1 MSFFTD
7 LGHCPG
13 GDQDPGL
20 APRQAEAD
28 PDDVRPVF
36 EDGSRS
42 RRRQRRRQKTDAS
55 KLSRY
60 AFLASEQQ
68 LSVYVKMRKRN
79 SFAAGLSINESLT
92 LVSTEF

>member
-60 AFLASEQQ
+60 AFFASEQQ
-68 LSVYVKMRKRN
+68 LSVRGKIRKRN
-79 SFAAGLSINESLT
+79 SFAEGLRIYRSFS